1 MAVRLEA
8 RWKLG
13 RLLTEIERMKATE
26 SGKLKGK
33 RSSHDV
39 QTFSVYPPRS
49 ISTATPPS
57 AHSGS
62 GRSRRTSCAAPSCC
76 CYHHERLPDG
86 AECRHDDVR
95 RWPWM
100 VTLT

>member
-13 RLLTEIERMKATE
+13 RLLAEIERMKATE

-39 QTFSVYPPRS
+39 QTFSAYLANIDLDRNAAQRAQRIGTLPEDELRRAFVLLLPPMRDC
-49 ISTATPPS
+49 
-57 AHSGS
+57 
-62 GRSRRTSCAAPSCC
+62 RTAPSVVMTTSS
-76 CYHHERLPDG
+76 DG
-86 AECRHDDVR
+86 PG
-95 RWPWM
+95 WSP
-100 VTLT
+100 

>member
-13 RLLTEIERMKATE
+13 RLLAEIERMKATE

-33 RSSHDV
+33 GRHMMCRPFPPIS
-39 QTFSVYPPRS
+39 PRS

-57 AHSGS
+57 AHSGWDAPG
-62 GRSRRTSCAAPSCC
+62 GRAPPRLRAVATTMRDCRTAPSVVMTTSG
-76 CYHHERLPDG
+76 DG
-86 AECRHDDVR
+86 
-95 RWPWM
+95 PG
-100 VTLT
+100 